1 MMRIIMITESA
12 EHDSDY
18 WAGPLLKK
26 DNNDGCTDENGQRR
40 EIGEEWVFDDGCND
54 GRLVSY

>member
-40 EIGEEWVFDDGCND
+40 KIGEEWKGKGDGCND
-54 GRLVSY
+54 A